1 MAKELDSSKFWLIKN
16 NPITKAG
23 IFPYL
28 GRQISPD
35 LEPER
40 IYHVLRPE
48 AELFAEETVKSFNLI
63 PLLIG
68 HPRTLLGRR
77 EEGFVPA
84 EEKGMDGTTGEAAK
98 REGDKIVN
106 DIKLFSERIKDEVN
120 SGKKELSAGYF
131 CDFVPEAGLWRGQH
145 YDFVQKNIRGN
156 HIALVEKGRSG
167 SDVRVMD
174 SAEAL
179 PKNNRQFVCDAM
191 DITVPW
197 TQDENPNHNPE
208 NGQFAPKGHG
218 GSQSAEPAAKSEA
231 NGTPGVVKITGQELG
246 DYKDIKEL
254 RQKAVDYYKTHLQGK
269 SVEHPEL
276 GKVLFSRKGINKV
289 ISSSGNENKLKFVP
303 ALLNMI
309 ESGKYAGEEALKHPR
324 EDGIVKFHRLNHVVQ
339 FKEKKY
345 NTSVLVGEDKQ
356 GNRFYNFNEDVDGW
370 KEKNL
375 STAGPR
381 QSRGDGKATNSIADN
396 EENFNMKKLSEM
408 SISEM
413 LESASDG
420 MNLFI
425 EEDLS
430 SKTNGVGGKDAAPEK
445 ENEMDKRE
453 IIREIMA
460 ISAKPVTE
468 FEGGEEEKVEAI
480 AKLAEKLAYNPS
492 EAGANDAG
500 PKDEDPAKKPEE
512 KPKDKAADE
521 EAPKDDK
528 NKKPEGNAQDAAL
541 SMDAMEKALLERM
554 GRKTELVSR
563 LTPIIGAFDSAAM
576 TEKEVAAYACEKL
589 GKKVAMDNAS
599 EYLKGYLDAYRPSQT
614 RITFRAAQDSA
625 PAGEDKVLAEFKEG
639 K

>member
-208 NGQFAPKGHG
+208 NGQFTPKGQG
-218 GSQSAEPAAKSEA
+218 GSKSAEPAGKSEA
-231 NGTPGVVKITGQELG
+231 NVTPGVVKITGQELG

-254 RQKAVDYYKTHLQGK
+254 RQKAVDYYKAHLQGK

-276 GKVLFSRKGINKV
+276 GKVMFSRKGLKKFNHTSV
-289 ISSSGNENKLKFVP
+289 SEEKLKLLP
-303 ALLNMI
+303 AVADIIKHGEYQGKEDISKERADGIMCFHRINTDVKLNDKVFYVSVLI
-309 ESGKYAGEEALKHPR
+309 FEDTAGNKFYNLNPNAEEYKKEEAL
-324 EDGIVKFHRLNHVVQ
+324 
-339 FKEKKY
+339 
-345 NTSVLVGEDKQ
+345 
-356 GNRFYNFNEDVDGW
+356 
-370 KEKNL
+370 
-375 STAGPR
+375 
-381 QSRGDGKATNSIADN
+381 
-396 EENFNMKKLSEM
+396 
-408 SISEM
+408 
-413 LESASDG
+413 
-420 MNLFI
+420 
-425 EEDLS
+425 
-430 SKTNGVGGKDAAPEK
+430 
-445 ENEMDKRE
+445 
-453 IIREIMA
+453 
-460 ISAKPVTE
+460 
-468 FEGGEEEKVEAI
+468 
-480 AKLAEKLAYNPS
+480 
-492 EAGANDAG
+492 
-500 PKDEDPAKKPEE
+500 
-512 KPKDKAADE
+512 
-521 EAPKDDK
+521 
-528 NKKPEGNAQDAAL
+528 
-541 SMDAMEKALLERM
+541 
-554 GRKTELVSR
+554 
-563 LTPIIGAFDSAAM
+563 
-576 TEKEVAAYACEKL
+576 
-589 GKKVAMDNAS
+589 
-599 EYLKGYLDAYRPSQT
+599 
-614 RITFRAAQDSA
+614 
-625 PAGEDKVLAEFKEG
+625 
-639 K
+639 